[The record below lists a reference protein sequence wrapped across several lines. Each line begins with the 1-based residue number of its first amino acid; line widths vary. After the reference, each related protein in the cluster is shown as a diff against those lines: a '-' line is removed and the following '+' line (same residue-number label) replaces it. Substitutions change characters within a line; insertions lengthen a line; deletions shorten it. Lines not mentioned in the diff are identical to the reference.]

1 MRRNNQGD
9 KYDLLESGG
18 INKRDKSTQS
28 MLEREND
35 ERVALLNER
44 VSSLRSLAVDI
55 GTEVRN
61 QNKYLDEM
69 ERSMGGLSGDFK
81 RTMSRIGKAMTSSG
95 SSGICLLVVFIV
107 IVFVVLWRVI

>member
-9 KYDLLESGG
+9 KYDLLEVGFWERDHGQSGG

-44 VSSLRSLAVDI
+44 VSSLRSVGQQI
-55 GTEVRN
+55 CV
-61 QNKYLDEM
+61 Y
-69 ERSMGGLSGDFK
+69 RS
-81 RTMSRIGKAMTSSG
+81 
-95 SSGICLLVVFIV
+95 
-107 IVFVVLWRVI
+107 